1 MANLWLFILFILIN
15 TLVAI
20 IYFLIGWFT
29 KQDTR
34 RLILFRSMVI
44 LLAPGVGVLFLCLS
58 FVLYVLFFKREVDL
72 SDVVFSKA
80 RAKEIV
86 RTNEE
91 RERNMVSMEEA
102 IEVTEKGELRNFM
115 MGVAQSDYSES
126 LAAIELAL
134 NCEDTETAH
143 YAASVLQDAL
153 NDFRLIVQKDS
164 KRILETPDDNS
175 EERIEEIVKL
185 LEYMNKIMAQHVF
198 AEVEQKSF
206 TDIMERLMDVFLQ
219 ISPGSITSEMFENIS
234 LRLIDV
240 KAYERCERWC
250 LLAKEMHPNTLATYT
265 ALIKLYF
272 NCGEKEKFFEEL
284 NALKQSNV
292 IIDNKTLELIRAFI

>member
-44 LLAPGVGVLFLCLS
+44 LLAPGVGLLFLCLS

-91 RERNMVSMEEA
+91 RERN
-102 IEVTEKGELRNFM
+102 
-115 MGVAQSDYSES
+115 
-126 LAAIELAL
+126 
-134 NCEDTETAH
+134 
-143 YAASVLQDAL
+143 
-153 NDFRLIVQKDS
+153 
-164 KRILETPDDNS
+164 RICWICNS
-175 EERIEEIVKL
+175 
-185 LEYMNKIMAQHVF
+185 
-198 AEVEQKSF
+198 
-206 TDIMERLMDVFLQ
+206 
-219 ISPGSITSEMFENIS
+219 
-234 LRLIDV
+234 
-240 KAYERCERWC
+240 C
-250 LLAKEMHPNTLATYT
+250 
-265 ALIKLYF
+265 
-272 NCGEKEKFFEEL
+272 
-284 NALKQSNV
+284 
-292 IIDNKTLELIRAFI
+292 